1 MKTKSLN
8 LLLTGLIGLVLS
20 LLISACTTP
29 SDEVGQV
36 TGPVASI
43 TSPESGSTLTQGQE
57 ILITFNAADVKGVA
71 QVELTIDGE
80 AVMVEQVN
88 PPVNSYTASYRWSI
102 DTAGNRV
109 IELQAFN
116 VNREASEASRI
127 SVTVV
132 EPEGTVE
139 ATSTLTLTDA
149 PTVATIVDT
158 PTSPPPSPDTPT
170 PVPSPTEPAAAIGA
184 EPTITMLTGLNVRS
198 GPSTNYPVIGRLA
211 QGETARITG
220 RDELATWWQIE
231 FNSAQGNRGWVSGGS
246 QYSAAA
252 NTQGVP
258 VVPAPPLDVA
268 AAPTPT
274 PAPPTPTSS
283 PLRPT
288 IYSFTADRYTIA
300 RGERVTLRWDLA
312 NANAAFLRYDDEEE
326 GIVSPGSKTVS
337 PEEDTKYTLVARNNA
352 GETTA
357 ELTIQVSGS
366 APTPVPVWRDGE
378 IRIADGQG
386 VDFDEGLILDESDDE
401 VDFRWD
407 GGSQRFVPR
416 NGAAGTLLGENYND
430 ITLEDCLTA
439 EYNRPISGID
449 GSSRVTGCYITNED
463 RYGRFFVSEWDL
475 AANLTIEWLTWDYED

>member
-1 MKTKSLN
+1 MKMKNPN
-8 LLLTGLIGLVLS
+8 LLLVGLIGLAMS
-20 LLISACTTP
+20 FLISACTNLNN
-29 SDEVGQV
+29 EVDQV
-36 TGPVASI
+36 TRPVANI
-43 TSPESGSTLTQGQE
+43 TSPQSGSTLTQGQE
-57 ILITFNAADVKGVA
+57 ILITFNAADVRGIA
-71 QVELTIDGE
+71 QVELTINGQ

-88 PPVNSYTASYRWSI
+88 PPVNSYTASYRWLAG
-102 DTAGNRV
+102 TAGNQV

-116 VNREASEASRI
+116 VDQEASEASQI
-127 SVTVV
+127 SVTVL
-132 EPEGTVE
+132 EPEETVE
-139 ATSTLTLTDA
+139 ATLTLTPA
-149 PTVATIVDT
+149 DT
-158 PTSPPPSPDTPT
+158 PTVVTVADTPTPPALDTPT
-170 PVPSPTEPAAAIGA
+170 PVPSPTEPVAATN

-220 RDELATWWQIE
+220 RDELSTWWQIE
-231 FNSAQGNRGWVSGGS
+231 FSSPQGNRGWVSGGS
-246 QYSAAA
+246 QYSSAT

-258 VVPAPPLDVA
+258 VVPAPPLEVA

-274 PAPPTPTSS
+274 PVPPSPTPGS
-283 PLRPT
+283 LRPT
-288 IYSFTADRYTIA
+288 IHSFTADRYTIA
-300 RGERVTLRWDLA
+300 RGERVILRWDLS
-312 NANAAFLRYDDEEE
+312 NANAAFLRYDDDEE
-326 GIVSPGSKTVS
+326 GVVSPGSKTVS

-357 ELTIQVSGS
+357 ELTIRVSGA
-366 APTPVPVWRDGE
+366 APTPVPVWRDGK
-378 IRIADGQG
+378 IRIANGQS
-386 VDFDEGLILDESDDE
+386 VDFDEGLILSESDDE

-407 GGSQRFVPR
+407 GGSRQFVPR

-430 ITLEDCLTA
+430 ITLEDCLSA